1 MVNKAR
7 AKRRQAP
14 IVIPKP
20 PRPPKQ
26 PKPKQCPRS
35 KQLHAQHTAKIKFL
49 QQRMK
54 ALRSNMHK
62 NQVKDSKTI
71 KTLERNH
78 KKFMKESKN
87 RSRKVQETMKK
98 SLEPDPQAVEAYRNY
113 Y

>member
-62 NQVKDSKTI
+62 NQVKDNKTI
-71 KTLERNH
+71 TTLEHNH
-78 KKFMKESKN
+78 KKFMKESKA
-87 RSRKVQETMKK
+87 RSKKV
-98 SLEPDPQAVEAYRNY
+98 
-113 Y
+113 